1 MEGPFQDWLC
11 SGCASSQRAEEAR
24 MVDGASLRTI
34 MYVYSIREKGGI
46 MYNRDVSMC
55 ERKKKRWHLVHH
67 VF

>member
-1 MEGPFQDWLC
+1 
-11 SGCASSQRAEEAR
+11 